1 MGTKLMDGNTNIEG
15 VLIVPLKIISID
27 GGDVLHAMK
36 SSDEGYLGFWEAY
49 FSTIKHGV
57 VKAWKRHREM
67 VLNLIVPVG
76 MITFVL
82 YDDRQDSSTYGSFQ
96 EIILSQE
103 NYCRLTVPPMVW
115 LGFKGV
121 MEGANSMLLNIA
133 NIPHDPDEVDRLEL
147 DVLKYNWKLI

>member
-1 MGTKLMDGNTNIEG
+1 M
-15 VLIVPLKIISID
+15 
-27 GGDVLHAMK
+27 
-36 SSDEGYLGFWEAY
+36 
-49 FSTIKHGV
+49 
-57 VKAWKRHREM
+57 KAWKRHREM